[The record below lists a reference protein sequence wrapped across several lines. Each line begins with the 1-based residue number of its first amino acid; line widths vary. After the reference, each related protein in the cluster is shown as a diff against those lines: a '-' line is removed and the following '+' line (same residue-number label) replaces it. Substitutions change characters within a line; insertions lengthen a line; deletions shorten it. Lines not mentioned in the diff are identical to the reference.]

1 MKWIEFTKALVRVVN
16 LWSRE
21 LEVEAFF
28 LIIICKSKDASW
40 KKCGFKKLSL
50 CSTKREKLSSEK
62 GLELHGEAGF
72 RTWCLSTSFHFLFAV
87 CHSGTE
93 YHSNVI
99 LGTLESSIPP
109 VGYPKAVLLK
119 AKA

>member
-1 MKWIEFTKALVRVVN
+1 MWFHEAEPMFHQKEKV
-16 LWSRE
+16 E
-21 LEVEAFF
+21 L
-28 LIIICKSKDASW
+28 
-40 KKCGFKKLSL
+40 G
-50 CSTKREKLSSEK
+50 K
-62 GLELHGEAGF
+62 GPELRGEAGF
-72 RTWCLSTSFHFLFAV
+72 CTWCLSTSFHFLFAV